1 MGIYKR
7 TIKDWDA
14 EAKELKKRMEKRE
27 IKGEFD
33 HLAGNYDD
41 IDDSMSLEEAEHIV
55 FGIDPRYR
63 KDAQF
68 SEEELVREGTHP
80 VIIEELMMHKRMYLE
95 AVELLQKA
103 GEM

>member
-7 TIKDWDA
+7 PVMDWAA
-14 EAKELKKRMEKRE
+14 EVEREDRLMKEMKAN
-27 IKGEFD
+27 GEFD
-33 HLAGNYDD
+33 NLTDDEGDCNYE
-41 IDDSMSLEEAEHIV
+41 MTLEEARDIV
-55 FGIDPRYR
+55 FGFVGTYR
-63 KDAQF
+63 KDAKF
-68 SEEELVREGTHP
+68 TEEELIKEGTHP

>member
-14 EAKELKKRMEKRE
+14 EAKEFQKRMDEME
-27 IKGEFD
+27 ANGEFND
-33 HLAGNYDD
+33 LTDDEDDCNYE
-41 IDDSMSLEEAEHIV
+41 MTLEEARDIV
-55 FGIDPRYR
+55 FGVVGTYR
-63 KDAQF
+63 KDAKF
-68 SEEELVREGTHP
+68 TEEELIKEGTHP